1 MAKDLCSL
9 KPSNTEIISQLC
21 PAVFCS
27 LIACSISAA
36 AMEMI
41 LIAHIHLTRE
51 KPKSG
56 ASPSANICCP
66 STALAASILRYI
78 LTETR
83 KQKM

>member
-9 KPSNTEIISQLC
+9 KPRNTEIISQLY
-21 PAVFCS
+21 PAVFCL

-41 LIAHIHLTRE
+41 LIAHFHLTRE

-56 ASPSANICCP
+56 AFPSANICCP
-66 STALAASILRYI
+66 STALAASILRNT